1 MAKTTDTT
9 ILFDPTKKGLERT
22 LGPLEAAIMRFVW
35 SSDKSVTVD
44 QVQEHLVG
52 SYGRKKY
59 TTIASTMN
67 RLCDKKILEREDRS
81 GLSYY
86 YHAVEKKKD
95 YEMRVV
101 RSVLESLVHE
111 DFDNLAEAIAE
122 VDEDVIVHLLKK
134 TIAREDI

>member
-1 MAKTTDTT
+1 MAKTTGTT

-44 QVQEHLVG
+44 QVQEHLVNT
-52 SYGRKKY
+52 YARKKY

-67 RLCDKKILEREDRS
+67 RLCEKDILTRDPRT

-86 YHAVEKKKD
+86 YHVCERKAD

-101 RSVLESLVHE
+101 QSVIDSL
-111 DFDNLAEAIAE
+111 I
-122 VDEDVIVHLLKK
+122 
-134 TIAREDI
+134 REDLEVFIEVVYKDPRVLKYIES

>member
-1 MAKTTDTT
+1 MAKTTDRT

-44 QVQEHLVG
+44 QVQEYLVG

-67 RLCDKKILEREDRS
+67 RLCEKGILVRDERT

-86 YHAVEKKKD
+86 YHAAEKKKD

-101 RSVLESLVHE
+101 RSVFESLVHE
-111 DFDNLAEAIAE
+111 DFDDLAETIFE
-122 VDEDVIVHLLKK
+122 CQKLLDY
-134 TIAREDI
+134 IRS